1 MTQNQRSIIDIQCE
15 IRRSVL
21 LKETS
26 IVEISQT
33 LFLIALLYSWISTG
47 NLGHLISPC
56 SASVAS
62 MKNSDQNRNCCFSF
76 SMGET
81 VAAHRLINLIFSIVD
96 FRNLQNLIIVCLV
109 FLLFSLPSWRFE
121 QSHFQ
126 CSFAS
131 LLIVLSQYGDFE
143 VSSHVPVVGQ
153 LIQSTFSTK
162 ERVQNHS

>member
-21 LKETS
+21 LKEIS

-33 LFLIALLYSWISTG
+33 LSNCLAIFLDQHREPGTFDFALLGFSSFHEEFRPEQELLLLFLDGRDCGCT
-47 NLGHLISPC
+47 
-56 SASVAS
+56 SVDQFDILHRRLQEPTKS
-62 MKNSDQNRNCCFSF
+62 YNSLPR
-76 SMGET
+76 
-81 VAAHRLINLIFSIVD
+81 
-96 FRNLQNLIIVCLV
+96 
-109 FLLFSLPSWRFE
+109 FLLISLPSWRFE